1 MELALEQYRQ
11 KLLGCWLGKNIGGT
25 LGAPFECR
33 RGVLNLDFYT
43 QDLGGEPLPN
53 DDLDLQLVWL
63 NAVEKF
69 GRRVDGSILG
79 EYWHSYIVP
88 NWAEYGAGKNNM
100 RMGIVP
106 PLSGFVNNVYRDSNG
121 AFIRSEI
128 WACLAPGHPEI
139 AVQYAFE
146 DASVDHCRE
155 GIYAEVFFAALQS
168 AAFAESDP
176 DRLIDIGLSYIPS
189 GCGVTKGIQVVRQA
203 FQGGL
208 TWQEAR
214 KKLFQAVPGSFGMIY
229 PGQQSP
235 PDEPV
240 GAIGWDAPSNAGITI
255 LGWLYGGGDFGQSLC
270 TAVNC
275 GEDTD
280 CTGATLGA
288 ILGIIHG
295 REGIP
300 ERWVA
305 PLGDKIVTL
314 CINLGDQGLRIPKS
328 VPELTERI
336 LRLTPIFLGSRLC
349 DTMGSTPGYTIEMLE
364 GDNLFNR
371 PAIIN
376 AWVERKF
383 EDLLSQSPFVVKHDF
398 VIFKAFLDYGGEPY
412 IQAGVAKRIKLK
424 LENNLFMQQWLNLHW
439 HLPPGWEVL
448 PGPQTSL
455 PLEQYHCNIATA
467 EIEFTLICDALTQPR
482 YDLVLQI
489 TSNGRHTQ
497 GLIPV
502 VLMHSPIYDEP

>member
-1 MELALEQYRQ
+1 MKLELEQYRQ

-33 RGVLNLDFYT
+33 RGVLDLNFYA
-43 QDLGGEPLPN
+43 QDLAGEPLPN

-146 DASVDHCRE
+146 DASVDHCHE

-168 AAFAESDP
+168 AAFVESNP
-176 DRLIDIGLSYIPS
+176 DRLIDIGLSYIPQGS
-189 GCGVTKGIQVVRQA
+189 GVTRGIQVVRQA
-203 FQGGL
+203 FQDGL

-214 KKLFQAVPGSFGMIY
+214 KKLFQSVPGSFGMIY
-229 PGQQSP
+229 PGQKSP

-240 GAIGWDAPSNAGITI
+240 GAIGWDAPNNAGITI
-255 LGWLYGGGDFGQSLC
+255 LGWLYGEGDFGKSLC

-295 REGIP
+295 IDSIP
-300 ERWVA
+300 ERWIA
-305 PLGDKIVTL
+305 PLGDKIVTF
-314 CINLGDQGLRIPKS
+314 CINLGDQGLHIPKS

-336 LRLTPIFLGSRLC
+336 LRLAPIFLGSALC
-349 DTMGSTPGYTIEMLE
+349 DTMDSTPGYTIEMRE
-364 GDNLFNR
+364 GDNLFNH
-371 PAIIN
+371 PAIVN

-383 EDLLSQSPFVVKHDF
+383 EDLLFQSPFVVKHDF
-398 VIFKAFLDYGGEPY
+398 VIFKASLDYGGEPY
-412 IQAGVAKRIKLK
+412 IHVGVPKTLKLK
-424 LENNLFMQQWLNLHW
+424 LENNLFMQQWLNLNW
-439 HLPPGWEVL
+439 HLPAGWEIL
-448 PGPQTSL
+448 PGPKTSL
-455 PLEQYHCNIATA
+455 SLEQYHCNIATA
-467 EIEFTLICDALTQPR
+467 EVEFTLICDELTQAR

-502 VLMHSPIYDEP
+502 VLMHTPTYN